1 MQWNELSVMKRF
13 LALSLL
19 AFALSACT
27 TMTAERA
34 PKTGSSAA
42 MIPVAQNYPVHGV
55 DVSRYQGQVNWRE
68 AKAAGTRF
76 AYIKATEGGDH
87 ADENFMLHW
96 VAARDAGMQRGA
108 YHFYYWCRPVKDQ
121 IKWFFKN
128 VPIERDALP
137 PVLDVEWYGAA
148 SEKCPK
154 KVPKAEALA
163 DMKLFLQAVEKHYGK
178 RPMIYT
184 SIDFYRDILIGEL
197 QEYPLW
203 VRTVNAQPM
212 ERYGDRRWMLWQYTD
227 MGRVPGIKG
236 NVDRNAFAGTED
248 DWARFTGQSMMRVAD
263 AAPATT
269 PMLAPMASNVN
280 VPVPRPKGLIARN

>member
-1 MQWNELSVMKRF
+1 MTGWMIAKTAKNGFSLGLMALI
-13 LALSLL
+13 LA
-19 AFALSACT
+19 ACST
-27 TMTAERA
+27 VTAEHT
-34 PKTGSSAA
+34 PKPGSSAA
-42 MIPVAQNYPVHGV
+42 MIPVAQAYPVHGV

-96 VAARDAGMQRGA
+96 ISARDAGIPHGA

-121 IKWFFKN
+121 IKWFLKN
-128 VPIERDALP
+128 VPVQRDALP

-148 SEKCPK
+148 SEKCPR

-163 DMKLFLQAVEKHYGK
+163 DIKFFLQAVEKHYGK

-184 SIDFYRDILIGEL
+184 SIDFYRDVLVGEL
-197 QEYPLW
+197 HDYPLW
-203 VRTVNAQPM
+203 VRTVNAQPF
-212 ERYGDRRWMLWQYTD
+212 ERYGDRRWVMWQYTD

-248 DWARFTGQSMMRVAD
+248 DFRRFASGMAFASPNTVA
-263 AAPATT
+263 
-269 PMLAPMASNVN
+269 M
-280 VPVPRPKGLIARN
+280 K